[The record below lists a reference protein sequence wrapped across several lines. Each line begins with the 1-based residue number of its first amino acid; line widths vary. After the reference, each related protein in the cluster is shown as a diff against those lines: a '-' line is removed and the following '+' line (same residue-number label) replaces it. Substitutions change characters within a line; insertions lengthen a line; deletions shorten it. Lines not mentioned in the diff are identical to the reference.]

1 MARAT
6 QSVND
11 IIQEA
16 LGGLMSRL
24 APQIA
29 KAIAEAAAVHLEG
42 QLVLNGPAKKARVGS
57 SRRRSPR
64 VELTKW
70 VADRNARRVPTF
82 VIDLTGGLDT
92 KKRIV
97 AKYGEN
103 AVFEKGKPA
112 PKPKSDSVKVSP
124 DAKKP
129 GKEAARVVSA
139 R

>member
-6 QSVND
+6 QSVDD

-29 KAIAEAAAVHLEG
+29 KAIADAAAVELER
-42 QLVLNGPAKKARVGS
+42 QFVLKGPVKRAKVAAP
-57 SRRRSPR
+57 RRSPR
-64 VELTKW
+64 LELTKW
-70 VADRNARRVPTF
+70 VADRSARRVPTF
-82 VIDLTGGLDT
+82 VIELTGGLDT

-103 AVFEKGKPA
+103 AVFEKGKPP
-112 PKPKSDSVKVSP
+112 PKPKTDSVKVSP

-129 GKEAARVVSA
+129 AKEAARIVSA